1 VNWQGNS
8 LLNRYEDMP
17 HYMIETKR
25 LFMQSAELIIEF
37 SLFLIM
43 GSGINHRPMN
53 SSYKKTLA
61 SEFNLQ
67 KFQESAHV

>member
-1 VNWQGNS
+1 
-8 LLNRYEDMP
+8 
-17 HYMIETKR
+17 
-25 LFMQSAELIIEF
+25 MQSAELISEL